1 MATTGSV
8 DVNLTAI
15 GNTINNSTTL
25 GHLVVQ
31 GVADQGD
38 LIGLAIGLAIA
49 IGLLIGLIF
58 LVISIIPRL
67 IAKVKGIRRA

>member
-25 GHLVVQ
+25 GHLVVG
-31 GVADQGD
+31 GVRDQAG
-38 LIGLAIGLAIA
+38 LIGLAVGLAIA

-58 LVISIIPRL
+58 LVISIVPRL